1 MSVSNQSRKDH
12 SDGSDGSDSDATT
25 TSSTEHLTREEKLY
39 VLRHTAR
46 QEPQGQESK
55 SWQQLQQQRQSRP
68 SCRSCSGLQLAQ
80 HQQHQQRSGSVNP
93 LEQSMNS
100 SGGGPDPASS
110 CRTLIIHGSLSDE
123 SWARLAGTGSI
134 PDLGLAGSS
143 HYLTSTPKTPPFR
156 PASSDCNDDAEDLLL
171 LGSADRRR
179 RRGGGHPPPPPP
191 SPPGVGG
198 FTTRSLPR
206 SAKDFS
212 ALSTYQRHHPS
223 SHLTSLAS
231 LYHEEQE
238 NTELDHQNGCCE
250 RRKHLK
256 MLHGLAREMNWSLPI
271 TTTNTTTA
279 AGPSDSCYPLS
290 IEESGEGACSALSIS
305 DTLLNDHQT
314 LQTPSSY
321 TRDFTYL
328 SKPPPAYPRNKSF
341 GSGAAPAT
349 AAAAAVATENG
360 TPASSR
366 NSSSSSS
373 CRRIKIRRALSRS
386 HPDLSKLGKELGWNK
401 SSAGTSDSSNT
412 WRALRHNKTEPAA
425 PAEELNTQT
434 EKSQIDPPI
443 EIQTV
448 PAEPTGPA
456 TIAISGDKVMVVRQ
470 EDSEA
475 VWSTPELVDA
485 ILEENFKLRQQVQN
499 HQDHIAKLQK
509 FEKELSA
516 VQVAHQ
522 ALVRSSERKESLE
535 QSARIRL
542 EAEWRRA
549 QDMNAGLRNQV
560 ELLTSQLALRSAS
573 VASLGS
579 TAESAS
585 AADWQNQ
592 IARRDALIAQL
603 VSQNKELMTNKER
616 QDIELCAQKATLQQQ
631 RSHIEI
637 LESALGRAQQN
648 VNRLEDEFR
657 RLCNGDSR
665 HLLASAGVESN
676 ASAQAEPAAHREM
689 ANMEIR
695 IRDLE
700 AKLSEKEMLIHLLQ
714 RASMDR
720 EIAFGATRGLPE
732 SVSLLNRYP
741 SQQQQSS
748 QPQLESHLAMNLA
761 TSTTN
766 GVKGAWSGSSGV
778 SSLPS
783 SSRGSAISVASNN
796 SPSRAKVPT
805 SSTNAPNTSA
815 ASDANPSVASQNNG
829 IAETAQSL
837 DNQLRALDRFY
848 QNKQSLIQALQSDK
862 ERFPNNYWPS

>member
-1 MSVSNQSRKDH
+1 MSVSNQCHKDH
-12 SDGSDGSDSDATT
+12 FDGSDGSDSDATT

-80 HQQHQQRSGSVNP
+80 QQQRSGSVNR
-93 LEQSMNS
+93 LEQSLNNS
-100 SGGGPDPASS
+100 GGGGPDPASS

-134 PDLGLAGSS
+134 PDLGLTAST

-156 PASSDCNDDAEDLLL
+156 PASSDCNDDADDLLL

-179 RRGGGHPPPPPP
+179 RRGGHHPPPPPP
-191 SPPGVGG
+191 SPGVGG

-231 LYHEEQE
+231 LYQEEQD
-238 NTELDHQNGCCE
+238 NPELDHHDGCCE
-250 RRKHLK
+250 RRKQLK
-256 MLHGLAREMNWSLPI
+256 MLQGLAREMNWSLPV
-271 TTTNTTTA
+271 TTTTTLTP
-279 AGPSDSCYPLS
+279 GTNDSCYPLS

-305 DTLLNDHQT
+305 DTLLNDHHT

-328 SKPPPAYPRNKSF
+328 SKPPPAYPRNKSVA
-341 GSGAAPAT
+341 SGTTT
-349 AAAAAVATENG
+349 AAALPVATDNG
-360 TPASSR
+360 ATNGSTCSSR
-366 NSSSSSS
+366 NSSSSS

-401 SSAGTSDSSNT
+401 SSAGTTDSSNT
-412 WRALRHNKTEPAA
+412 CRTLRHKNESATTEEANTKTEKTP
-425 PAEELNTQT
+425 
-434 EKSQIDPPI
+434 IDPSVEVASTP
-443 EIQTV
+443 ED
-448 PAEPTGPA
+448 ANRKA
-456 TIAISGDKVMVVRQ
+456 ASAIAGGDMLVRR
-470 EDSEA
+470 DDAEA

-516 VQVAHQ
+516 VQSAHQ
-522 ALVRSSERKESLE
+522 SLVRSSERKESLE

-549 QDMNAGLRNQV
+549 QELNTALRNQV

-579 TAESAS
+579 ATESTS

-637 LESALGRAQQN
+637 LESALGRAQQH
-648 VNRLEDEFR
+648 VNRLEDDFR
-657 RLCNGDSR
+657 RRCNGDSR
-665 HLLASAGVESN
+665 HLLVSAGVDS
-676 ASAQAEPAAHREM
+676 SATAQTEPAAHREL

-720 EIAFGATRGLPE
+720 EIAFGATRALPE

-748 QPQLESHLAMNLA
+748 QPQHESHSTTNLA
-761 TSTTN
+761 TTTA
-766 GVKGAWSGSSGV
+766 VKGTWSGSSGL

-796 SPSRAKVPT
+796 SPARNKAL
-805 SSTNAPNTSA
+805 SSTANAPNASA
-815 ASDANPSVASQNNG
+815 ATDANPSVASQNNG
-829 IAETAQSL
+829 GTEATQSL

>member
-1 MSVSNQSRKDH
+1 M
-12 SDGSDGSDSDATT
+12 
-25 TSSTEHLTREEKLY
+25 
-39 VLRHTAR
+39 
-46 QEPQGQESK
+46 
-55 SWQQLQQQRQSRP
+55 LQ
-68 SCRSCSGLQLAQ
+68 
-80 HQQHQQRSGSVNP
+80 
-93 LEQSMNS
+93 
-100 SGGGPDPASS
+100 
-110 CRTLIIHGSLSDE
+110 
-123 SWARLAGTGSI
+123 
-134 PDLGLAGSS
+134 
-143 HYLTSTPKTPPFR
+143 
-156 PASSDCNDDAEDLLL
+156 
-171 LGSADRRR
+171 
-179 RRGGGHPPPPPP
+179 
-191 SPPGVGG
+191 
-198 FTTRSLPR
+198 
-206 SAKDFS
+206 
-212 ALSTYQRHHPS
+212 
-223 SHLTSLAS
+223 
-231 LYHEEQE
+231 
-238 NTELDHQNGCCE
+238 
-250 RRKHLK
+250 
-256 MLHGLAREMNWSLPI
+256 GLAREMNWSLPV
-271 TTTNTTTA
+271 TTTTTLTP
-279 AGPSDSCYPLS
+279 GTNDSCYPLS
-290 IEESGEGACSALSIS
+290 IEESGEAACSALSIS

-314 LQTPSSY
+314 LQQTPSSY

-328 SKPPPAYPRNKSF
+328 SKPPPAYPRNKSVA
-341 GSGAAPAT
+341 SGTNT
-349 AAAAAVATENG
+349 AASLPVATDNG
-360 TPASSR
+360 ATNGSNCSSR
-366 NSSSSSS
+366 NSSSSS

-401 SSAGTSDSSNT
+401 SSAGTTDSSNT
-412 WRALRHNKTEPAA
+412 CRTLRHKNESATTEEANTKTEK
-425 PAEELNTQT
+425 T
-434 EKSQIDPPI
+434 QIDQSV
-443 EIQTV
+443 EV
-448 PAEPTGPA
+448 AA
-456 TIAISGDKVMVVRQ
+456 TPEDANRKASSAVAGGDTLVRR
-470 EDSEA
+470 DDAEA

-516 VQVAHQ
+516 VQSAHQ

-549 QDMNAGLRNQV
+549 QELNTALRNQV

-573 VASLGS
+573 VTSLGS
-579 TAESAS
+579 TTESAS

-637 LESALGRAQQN
+637 LESALGRAQQH
-648 VNRLEDEFR
+648 VNRLEDDFR
-657 RLCNGDSR
+657 RRCNSESR
-665 HLLASAGVESN
+665 HLLVSAGVDS
-676 ASAQAEPAAHREM
+676 SATAQTEPAAHREL

-748 QPQLESHLAMNLA
+748 QPQHESHPTTNLA
-761 TSTTN
+761 TTTVVKST
-766 GVKGAWSGSSGV
+766 WSGSSGL

-796 SPSRAKVPT
+796 SPARNKAQ
-805 SSTNAPNTSA
+805 SSTTNAPNASA
-815 ASDANPSVASQNNG
+815 ATDANPSVASQNNG
-829 IAETAQSL
+829 GTEATQSL

>member
-1 MSVSNQSRKDH
+1 MSVSNQCHKDH
-12 SDGSDGSDSDATT
+12 FDGSDGSDSDATT

-80 HQQHQQRSGSVNP
+80 QQQRSGSVNR
-93 LEQSMNS
+93 LEQSLNNS
-100 SGGGPDPASS
+100 GGGGPDPASS

-134 PDLGLAGSS
+134 PDLGLTAST

-156 PASSDCNDDAEDLLL
+156 PASSDCNDDADDLLL

-179 RRGGGHPPPPPP
+179 RRGGHHPPPPPP
-191 SPPGVGG
+191 SPGVGG

-231 LYHEEQE
+231 LYQEEQD
-238 NTELDHQNGCCE
+238 NPELDHHDGCCE
-250 RRKHLK
+250 RRKQLK
-256 MLHGLAREMNWSLPI
+256 MLQGLAREMNWSLPV
-271 TTTNTTTA
+271 TTTTTLTP
-279 AGPSDSCYPLS
+279 GTNDSCYPLS

-305 DTLLNDHQT
+305 DTLLNDHHT

-328 SKPPPAYPRNKSF
+328 SKPPPAYPRNKSVA
-341 GSGAAPAT
+341 SGTTT
-349 AAAAAVATENG
+349 AAALPVATDNG
-360 TPASSR
+360 ATNGSTCSSR
-366 NSSSSSS
+366 NSSSSS

-401 SSAGTSDSSNT
+401 SSAGTTDSSNT
-412 WRALRHNKTEPAA
+412 CRTLRHKNESATTEEANTKTEKTP
-425 PAEELNTQT
+425 
-434 EKSQIDPPI
+434 IDPSVEVASTP
-443 EIQTV
+443 ED
-448 PAEPTGPA
+448 ANRKA
-456 TIAISGDKVMVVRQ
+456 ASAIAGGDMLVRR
-470 EDSEA
+470 DDAEA

-516 VQVAHQ
+516 VQSAHQ
-522 ALVRSSERKESLE
+522 SLVRSSERKESLE

-549 QDMNAGLRNQV
+549 QELNTALRNQV

-579 TAESAS
+579 ATESTS

-637 LESALGRAQQN
+637 LESALGRAQQH
-648 VNRLEDEFR
+648 VNRLEDDFR
-657 RLCNGDSR
+657 RRCNGDSR
-665 HLLASAGVESN
+665 HLLVSTGVDSSAT
-676 ASAQAEPAAHREM
+676 AQTEPAAHREL

-748 QPQLESHLAMNLA
+748 QPQHESHSTTNLA
-761 TSTTN
+761 TTTA
-766 GVKGAWSGSSGV
+766 VKGTWSGSSGL

-796 SPSRAKVPT
+796 SPARNKAL
-805 SSTNAPNTSA
+805 SSTANAPNASA
-815 ASDANPSVASQNNG
+815 ATDANPSVASQNNG
-829 IAETAQSL
+829 GTEATQSL

>member
-1 MSVSNQSRKDH
+1 MSVSNQCHKDH
-12 SDGSDGSDSDATT
+12 FDGTDGSDSDATT

-39 VLRHTAR
+39 VLRHTPR

-55 SWQQLQQQRQSRP
+55 GWQQQQRRSP

-80 HQQHQQRSGSVNP
+80 QQQRSGSVNR
-93 LEQSMNS
+93 LEQSLNNS
-100 SGGGPDPASS
+100 GGGGPDPASS

-134 PDLGLAGSS
+134 PDLGLTAST

-156 PASSDCNDDAEDLLL
+156 PASSDCNDDADDLLL

-179 RRGGGHPPPPPP
+179 RRGGHHPPPPPP
-191 SPPGVGG
+191 SPGVGG

-231 LYHEEQE
+231 LYQEEQD
-238 NTELDHQNGCCE
+238 NPELDHHDGCCE
-250 RRKHLK
+250 RRKQLK
-256 MLHGLAREMNWSLPI
+256 MLQGLAREMNWSLPI
-271 TTTNTTTA
+271 TTTTTLTP
-279 AGPSDSCYPLS
+279 GTNDSCYPLS

-328 SKPPPAYPRNKSF
+328 SKPPPAYPRNKSVASGTTTALPVDNGATN
-341 GSGAAPAT
+341 GST
-349 AAAAAVATENG
+349 C
-360 TPASSR
+360 SSR
-366 NSSSSSS
+366 NSSSSS

-401 SSAGTSDSSNT
+401 SSAGTTDSSNT
-412 WRALRHNKTEPAA
+412 CRALRHKNESATTEEAHTKTEK
-425 PAEELNTQT
+425 T
-434 EKSQIDPPI
+434 QIDPSVEVASIP
-443 EIQTV
+443 EDANRKAASAL
-448 PAEPTGPA
+448 AE
-456 TIAISGDKVMVVRQ
+456 GDMLVRRD
-470 EDSEA
+470 DSEA

-516 VQVAHQ
+516 VQSAHQ

-542 EAEWRRA
+542 EAEWRRSQELNTA
-549 QDMNAGLRNQV
+549 LRNQV

-573 VASLGS
+573 VTSLGS
-579 TAESAS
+579 ATESAS

-637 LESALGRAQQN
+637 LESALGRAQQH
-648 VNRLEDEFR
+648 VNRLEDDFR
-657 RLCNGDSR
+657 RRCNGDSR
-665 HLLASAGVESN
+665 HLLVSAGVDS
-676 ASAQAEPAAHREM
+676 SATAQTEPAAHREL

-748 QPQLESHLAMNLA
+748 QPQHESHPTTNLA
-761 TSTTN
+761 TTV
-766 GVKGAWSGSSGV
+766 VKGTWSGSSGL

-796 SPSRAKVPT
+796 SPARNKAL
-805 SSTNAPNTSA
+805 SSTANAPNASA
-815 ASDANPSVASQNNG
+815 ATDANPSVASQNNG
-829 IAETAQSL
+829 GTEATQSL